1 MPVNAELLA
10 RLLTPVPGD
19 TPSGEDL
26 RYDPRYAAIKEA
38 RREDPDLP
46 SGELDGPRKLAE
58 WPQVVSLTTALL
70 ETETKDLQLVAWL
83 TEAMLRKDGIS
94 GLLTG
99 LELLDGYMRGLWES
113 FHPMVE
119 DEDDIELRAGP
130 LEWIGS
136 RLDLAVRQSPIALSG
151 ATALDFVV
159 SRGIPTE
166 QEADA
171 NKDKRALRAEALEAG
186 KVSPENVDAAVEG
199 APKPFY
205 RALLAD
211 LDATTAALA
220 KLETISDERFGR
232 DAPGFTPLRKAID
245 EVAQTARGILAR
257 KLEIDPD
264 PIEEESVGDELAAEV
279 TGDGTISIEPVSA
292 RDAAGRIAAAAKYLR
307 SENPTNPA
315 PYLLLRGFR
324 WGELRAAPDE
334 FDPKLLEA
342 PATAIRS
349 RLKGLLIDGRW
360 QELLEQGEHLMATAQ
375 GRGWLDLQ
383 RYVLTACSNLGD
395 SYDAVAA
402 VVRSELRALLTAIPQ
417 LPHMTLMDDTPTAN
431 GETREWLEH
440 EGLTPDAESSEA
452 DPSARASGSAS
463 DANSEPSDDG
473 ADIPSD
479 DGTEALEDALA
490 EEEATSS
497 NGGLAKAP
505 TRRLHA
511 RPGAAGRDPF
521 TTARAELALGRP
533 NRAIE
538 IMVAQHARE
547 RSPRGRFVRQTQVA
561 FLMVEAGLEAVARPM
576 LERLVQIIDERSLED
591 WESGPLV
598 AQPMSLLCRVY
609 DSLDVREDDRHE
621 LYLRVCRLD
630 PLQALGLQRA

>member
-19 TPSGEDL
+19 TPSGQDL

-46 SGELDGPRKLAE
+46 AGELDGPRKLAE
-58 WPQVVSLTTALL
+58 WPQVVSLSTALL
-70 ETETKDLQLVAWL
+70 ETETKDLQLAAWL
-83 TEAMLRKDGIS
+83 TEAMLRKDGMS

-99 LELLDGYMRGLWES
+99 IELLDGYLRNLWDT
-113 FHPMVE
+113 FHPLVE
-119 DEDDIELRAGP
+119 DEDDVELRSGP

-136 RLDLAVRQSPIALSG
+136 RLDLAVRQSPIALNGTS
-151 ATALDFVV
+151 ALDYSV

-166 QEADA
+166 TEADA
-171 NKDKRALRAEALEAG
+171 NKEKSENRKEALGAG
-186 KVSPENVDAAVEG
+186 KLSPEEVDAAIESS
-199 APKPFY
+199 PKPFY

-211 LDATTAALA
+211 LDATTQALA
-220 KLETISDERFGR
+220 KLEGISDERFGR
-232 DAPGFTPLRKAID
+232 DAPGFTVLRKALA
-245 EVAQTARGILAR
+245 EVAGSARGILGR
-257 KLEIDPD
+257 KLELDPD
-264 PIEEESVGDELAAEV
+264 PVQEEAAGDEVIAEV
-279 TGDGTISIEPVSA
+279 SGDGTISVDPVSA
-292 RDAAGRIAAAAKYLR
+292 RDAASRIAAAAKYLR
-307 SENPTNPA
+307 GENATNPA

-324 WGELRAAPDE
+324 WGELRAAPDD

-342 PATAIRS
+342 PPTPVRS

-383 RYVLTACSNLGD
+383 RYTLTACSNLGD
-395 SYDAVAA
+395 GYDAVAA

-431 GETREWLEH
+431 GETREWLAN
-440 EGLTPDAESSEA
+440 EGLVP
-452 DPSARASGSAS
+452 
-463 DANSEPSDDG
+463 G
-473 ADIPSD
+473 ADADNPESAPVNSDSTTGDVADDAADTPTD

-490 EEEATSS
+490 EEEATAS

-505 TRRLHA
+505 VRRSNA
-511 RPGAAGRDPF
+511 RASGAGRDPF
-521 TTARAELALGRP
+521 NTARAELALGRP

-561 FLMVEAGLEAVARPM
+561 FLMVEAGLESVARPM
-576 LERLVQIIDERSLED
+576 LERLIQIIDERSLED

-609 DSLDVREDDRHE
+609 DRLEVRADDRDE

-630 PLQALGLQRA
+630 PLQALGLQGT